1 MYCIKVT
8 CIMKLNTSPYKNGN
22 SMHAFSSLTWSIFKN
37 QTIATNVTVG
47 RWSEKSQNPG
57 RKLHSTKILY
67 LFLNLNFYIKSIYIS
82 IYHSSLL
89 WTIRRNAY
97 AAAKVFEE
105 MPTVIIITAYCIL
118 DNYTAS
124 ISLFDKKVFKGQ
136 LQCYDKILQNLKN
149 SQY

>member
-1 MYCIKVT
+1 MY
-8 CIMKLNTSPYKNGN
+8 
-22 SMHAFSSLTWSIFKN
+22 
-37 QTIATNVTVG
+37 
-47 RWSEKSQNPG
+47 
-57 RKLHSTKILY
+57 Y
-67 LFLNLNFYIKSIYIS
+67 L
-82 IYHSSLL
+82 SLL

>member
-8 CIMKLNTSPYKNGN
+8 CIMILNTSPYKNGN

-67 LFLNLNFYIKSIYIS
+67 LFLNLFTSNQYTFPYIIL
-82 IYHSSLL
+82 SLL
-89 WTIRRNAY
+89 WTIRWNAY